1 MSDTDANADLQR
13 AIDQT
18 RLRAAEP
25 YDAAPA
31 DAGPK
36 TFGSD
41 VDGVREAS
49 REVRRKREEAAEAAP
64 SDEAVKAAEHEVRR
78 RWGAGHALRDVRS
91 VLDAHYLHR
100 DPALAESAIRKLE
113 KGTKTPN

>member
-41 VDGVREAS
+41 VDA
-49 REVRRKREEAAEAAP
+49 
-64 SDEAVKAAEHEVRR
+64 
-78 RWGAGHALRDVRS
+78 
-91 VLDAHYLHR
+91 
-100 DPALAESAIRKLE
+100 
-113 KGTKTPN
+113 